1 MLTRTIL
8 ALFLACLCAAQARAA
23 GVEAFS
29 PQGEIKGIR
38 QVTARFDV
46 DMVPL
51 GAPDL
56 ADPFQVEC
64 PSRGSGRWL
73 DHRNWAYDFEQDLPA
88 GMSCSFTLNHDV
100 QALSGEK
107 LAAAKFGFST
117 GGPAIL
123 LTAPSEGAQI
133 DEDQV
138 FLLGLDA
145 PVREASM
152 AGRFWCV
159 AEGVAE
165 KIPALLLSGE
175 DKARVLAASQ
185 GFFQDYLQ
193 MLPLHHGLPLVDV
206 HSGREAM
213 LRAAGKADAPVLV
226 ARCGRRLPA
235 DKAVS
240 LVWEA
245 GIAST
250 GGVASS
256 SEQRLAFRTRPD
268 FSARLHC
275 EKLNPRRPCLPVLPM
290 RLEFSAPVALKA
302 VAGIT
307 LSSGKQVWRG
317 QVDADDQKSG
327 YVQSLRFAGPFPEGA
342 DFVLGLPAK
351 LLDQDGRSLIN
362 ARSFPLKLKTDL
374 APPLAKFASEFG
386 IYELHVQPA
395 LPLTVRYVDSLS
407 LSHSQFNAEQLTTQN
422 PVEIIEWMR
431 RIRAMSENVRGERD
445 EDKGY
450 TPIVHFGA
458 EESIF
463 EARHKITTYA
473 LPKPLPDKETEV
485 MGIPLVGA
493 GFHIVEV
500 ASPRL
505 GAALMDKARPYHV
518 RATALVTNLAV
529 HFKQGAESSLV
540 WVTRLDS
547 GQPVAEA
554 EVAVRD
560 CKNRIYARGRTDAEG
575 LLRIKE
581 ALPPEEGLPACL
593 ERYDRQ
599 YFVTASQAGDF
610 SFLLSNWGEGIS
622 PWRFNLYQSA
632 WQGPFVAH
640 AVLDRSLFRPGE
652 EVAMKLFVRRKQQQ
666 GFGYVEVSRLG
677 DSLILRH
684 QGSGEEIKVALKWD
698 GQGIAEAKYGLPK
711 EAKQGRYEILIPYP
725 LRGRARE
732 PLHAGEFRVASYRVP
747 SVRARLGGPSV
758 AVNPSEIRLDMQA
771 EYLAGGAA
779 SQMPVT
785 LRGQLQPYA
794 PDFPDYEDASF
805 ANGRVKVGRQ
815 DEHAEWLSGDDDT
828 EEEESAAATPVGVR
842 ALKTLKLRLDASG
855 GARAGWQDL
864 PRADTPRELRAEAEY
879 RDANGETRSAAVRV
893 PIYPS
898 RLLLGVQPDSW
909 VQARA
914 LQRFRIIALDTAGHP
929 QGGVAVQGRLY
940 QRNWYSYRKRVIGG
954 FYAYA
959 HGAEIQ
965 ALAETC
971 AGRTDA
977 RGLFF
982 CETHATASGSL
993 IFEAESHDEQNNP
1006 SYAQRDFWV
1015 PQGDGWV
1022 DASDSDRMDLIPER
1036 RHYEIGERARFRL
1049 RMPFP
1054 VARVLVSVERE
1065 GVLDAWVA
1073 EVRREDPVI
1082 EVPIKPEYGPN
1093 IFVSAL
1099 AVRGRV
1105 GDVRP
1110 TAMVDLGKP
1119 AFRMGMAEIQVGWS
1133 GYALKVKLET
1143 DKPGY
1148 HTREKVRVKVQ
1159 VRRPDGGLPGKN
1171 AEIALVAVDEGLLE
1185 LAPNPSWKLLD
1196 AMMQRRGI
1204 AVTTSTAQMQVVG
1217 KRHFGRKAVAAGGGG
1232 GASGQVR
1239 ELFDTRIFW
1248 RARVKLDEQGEAQVE
1263 VPLNDSLTR
1272 FRIVA
1277 VANASVSR
1285 FGSGQTEVAVTQDLQ
1300 ILSGAAPLV
1309 REGDRLKVYFTL
1321 RNGSDRAMDVD
1332 LAARLNGQDYSSPS
1346 PGRTKLDPATSGGG
1360 VAEGLQ
1366 SARGLHLE
1374 PGQGRELAL
1383 PLEVPFG
1390 VELLDW
1396 ELAASERGGAA
1407 TDRLHIRQQV
1417 LAAVPVRTFQASMM
1431 QLAEPLDVPVQRPAY
1446 AVPGRGGIGLKF
1458 QASLAGDLAGVRE
1471 FMDYYPWTC
1480 LEQQASKAVARAD
1493 AAGWRSLAASLPA
1506 YLDADGLAKFWPG
1519 LREGSDSLTAYLLA
1533 VSAEAG
1539 LEIPEAG
1546 RTRMSEGLKGFIE
1559 GRVLRDSAL
1568 KTADLAVRKLAAMD
1582 ALSRYADSE
1591 IQPGWLESFDLTPNL
1606 WPTSAVIDWI
1616 DVLARTPKLP
1626 ERDRRLQEARGIV
1639 RARLNFSGTTMG
1651 FSGERRD
1658 DWWWLMVNG
1667 DSNANRMILAALG
1680 DADWSA
1686 ADLGRLMRGSLARQ
1700 QHGSWN
1706 TTVANAWGVLAA
1718 RRYSEKLE
1726 SVAVSGVT
1734 LARLGERDYQQD
1746 WNKSNGSTG
1755 LLPWPDGPQRL
1766 RLSHQGQGRPWLTLA
1781 SQAAIALAA
1790 PQNAGYRI
1798 LRVVTP
1804 VEQREAGVWHRGDVL
1819 RVTLTVD
1826 AQTDMGWVAL
1836 LDPVPA
1842 GATILGTG
1850 LGGDS
1855 TLLAQGEKRQGWV
1868 YPAYEERSHD
1878 SFRAYYRFVPK
1889 GRFTVE
1895 YTLRLNNEGRFHLP
1909 PARVEAMYAPELFG
1923 ETPLEAMEV
1932 QP

>member
-1 MLTRTIL
+1 MFGRTIL
-8 ALFLACLCAAQARAA
+8 AISLVCLCAAQACAA
-23 GVEAFS
+23 GVESFS
-29 PQGEIKGIR
+29 PQGEIKGVH

-51 GAPDL
+51 GAPNL
-56 ADPFQVEC
+56 ADPFQVDC

-73 DHRNWAYDFEQDLPA
+73 DHRNWVYDFEQDLPA
-88 GMSCSFTLNHDV
+88 GMACSFTLIQDA

-107 LAAAKFGFST
+107 LTAARFGFST

-123 LTAPSEGAQI
+123 LTIPSEGAQI
-133 DEDQV
+133 GEDQV

-145 PVREASM
+145 PVREASIG
-152 AGRFWCV
+152 GRFWCV

-165 KIPALLLSGE
+165 KIPALLVSGE
-175 DKARVLAASQ
+175 DKVRVLAASR

-193 MLPLHHGLPLVDV
+193 VLAPHHSQYLIDMRAG
-206 HSGREAM
+206 GETAQ
-213 LRAAGKADAPVLV
+213 RAAGKADTPVLV

-235 DKAVS
+235 NKAVS
-240 LVWEA
+240 LIWEA

-250 GGVASS
+250 SGVASS
-256 SEQRLAFRTRPD
+256 GEQKLAFRTRPD

-302 VAGIT
+302 VAGIV
-307 LSSGKQVWRG
+307 LSSSKQVWCG
-317 QVDADDQKSG
+317 QISEDDRKSG
-327 YVQSLRFAGPFPEGA
+327 YTESVTFAGPFPEGA
-342 DFVLGLPAK
+342 DFVLGLPAR
-351 LLDQDGRSLIN
+351 LHDQDGRGLIN

-386 IYELHVQPA
+386 IYELHAQPA

-407 LSHSQFNAEQLTTQN
+407 LGHSQFSAEQLTTQN

-431 RIRAMSENVRGERD
+431 RIRAMAEDVRGERD

-450 TPIVHFGA
+450 APITHFGA

-463 EARHKITTYA
+463 EARHKITTYV
-473 LPKPLPDKETEV
+473 LPKPLPDQETEV
-485 MGIPLVGA
+485 MAIPLIGA

-505 GAALMDKARPYHV
+505 GAALMDKAKPYHV

-540 WVTRLDS
+540 WVTSLDS

-581 ALPPEEGLPACL
+581 ALPLEESLPACL
-593 ERYDRQ
+593 EKYDRQ
-599 YFVTASQAGDF
+599 FFVTASQAGDF
-610 SFLLSNWGEGIS
+610 SFLLSHWGEGIS

-632 WQGPFVAH
+632 WQGPVVAH

-652 EVAMKLFVRRKQQQ
+652 EVAMKLIARRKQQQ
-666 GFGYVEVSRLG
+666 GFGYVDASRLG
-677 DSLILRH
+677 DEVILRH
-684 QGSGEEIKVALKWD
+684 QGSGEEVKVAVKWD
-698 GQGIAEAKYGLPK
+698 GQGIAEVKYGLPK
-711 EAKQGRYEILIPYP
+711 EARQGRYEVLITNP

-732 PLHAGEFRVASYRVP
+732 SLHVGEFRVASYRVP
-747 SVRARLGGPSV
+747 TVRARLVGPSV
-758 AVNPSEIRLDMQA
+758 AVNPGEIRLDMQA

-805 ANGRVKVGRQ
+805 SNGRVKVGRQ
-815 DEHAEWLSGDDDT
+815 DEHAEWVTDYET
-828 EEEESAAATPVGVR
+828 EEDGPAPATTAGVR
-842 ALKTLKLRLDASG
+842 ALKTLKLKLDASG
-855 GARAGWQDL
+855 SARAGWQDL
-864 PRADTPRELRAEAEY
+864 PRSDTPQELRAEAEY

-898 RLLLGVQPDSW
+898 KLLVGVQPDSW

-929 QGGVAVQGRLY
+929 QVGVAVQGRLY
-940 QRNWYSYRKRVIGG
+940 RRNWYSYRKRVIGG
-954 FYAYA
+954 FYTYE

-977 RGLFF
+977 HGLFF
-982 CETHATASGSL
+982 CETHATVGGSL
-993 IFEAESHDEQNNP
+993 IFEASAHDEQNNP

-1015 PQGDGWV
+1015 PEGDGWV
-1022 DASDSDRMDLIPER
+1022 DASDNDRMDLIPER
-1036 RHYEIGERARFRL
+1036 RHYEVGERARFRL

-1054 VARVLVSVERE
+1054 AARVLVSVERE
-1065 GVLDAWVA
+1065 GVLDAWVT
-1073 EVRREDPVI
+1073 EVRRENPVI

-1093 IFVSAL
+1093 IFISAL
-1099 AVRGRV
+1099 AVRGRA
-1105 GDVRP
+1105 GDVQP

-1143 DKPGY
+1143 DKPSY

-1159 VRRPDGGLPGKN
+1159 VRRPDGSSPGKN

-1248 RARVKLDEQGEAQVE
+1248 RARIKLDEQGEAQVE

-1277 VANASVSR
+1277 VANANVGR
-1285 FGSGQTEVAVTQDLQ
+1285 FGSGQTDVAVTQDLQ
-1300 ILSGAAPLV
+1300 ILSGAAPMV

-1321 RNGSDRAMDVD
+1321 RNGSDRAMDVE
-1332 LAARLNGQDYSSPS
+1332 LAARLNGQAYAIPS
-1346 PGRTKLDPATSGGG
+1346 QGGQ

-1366 SARGLHLE
+1366 SARGLQ

-1390 VELLDW
+1390 VDLLDW
-1396 ELAASERGGAA
+1396 ELVASERGGAA
-1407 TDRLHIRQQV
+1407 TDHLHIRQQV
-1417 LAAVPVRTFQASMM
+1417 LAAVPVRTFQASMT
-1431 QLAEPLDVPVQRPAY
+1431 QLTEPLEVPVQRPAY
-1446 AVPGRGGIGLKF
+1446 AAPGRGGIGLKF

-1480 LEQQASKAVARAD
+1480 LEQQVSKAVARTD
-1493 AAGWRSLAASLPA
+1493 AAGWRAIAASLPA
-1506 YLDADGLAKFWPG
+1506 YLDADGLAKFWPD

-1539 LEIPEAG
+1539 LEIPTAS
-1546 RTRMSEGLKGFIE
+1546 RARMSEGLKGFIE

-1582 ALSRYADSE
+1582 ALSRYADME
-1591 IQPGWLESFDLTPNL
+1591 IQPGWLESFALTPNL

-1616 DVLARTPKLP
+1616 DVLVRSPKLP
-1626 ERDRRLQEARGIV
+1626 ERDQRLQVARSIV

-1651 FSGERRD
+1651 FVSERRD

-1667 DSNANRMILAALG
+1667 DSNANRMILAALD

-1726 SVAVSGVT
+1726 SVAVSGVS
-1734 LARLGERDYQQD
+1734 LARLGERSLQQD
-1746 WNKSNGSTG
+1746 WSQSNGGTG

-1766 RLSHQGQGRPWLTLA
+1766 RLSHQGPGRPWVTLA

-1804 VEQREAGVWHRGDVL
+1804 VEQREPGVWHRGDVL

-1826 AQTDMGWVAL
+1826 AQADMGWVAL

-1855 TLLAQGEKRQGWV
+1855 TLLTQDEKRQGWV
-1868 YPAYEERSHD
+1868 YPAYEERSND
-1878 SFRAYYRFVPK
+1878 SFRAYYRFVPQ
-1889 GRFTVE
+1889 GQFTVE

-1909 PARVEAMYAPELFG
+1909 PARVEAMYAPEFFG
-1923 ETPLEAMEV
+1923 ETPLAAMEV